1 MNDTPAKTAASTD
14 SGIQVIPTGTA
25 LGADITGFNINAI
38 NDADA
43 AFIHQAWLDH
53 LVLRIRGQQFGDDV
67 HLAFARQFG
76 ELDLCPPAKFA
87 KPYLPDYPEMS
98 CITNLK
104 DKDGKPLGS
113 LANYEC
119 LWHTDMSYIDSPP
132 TGSVLHAIE
141 IPPSGGETS
150 FANMYMAYET
160 LPDDIRTRIDLLKI
174 KHDPTFTSDGKLR
187 LGFTEPETTDVRELP
202 GPLHPIARTHPD
214 TGRKALYLG
223 RRKNSY
229 IDGLEL
235 EESEALLYTLWAHAS
250 QEKFS
255 WTQNWQVGD
264 LIMWDNRCCMHR
276 RNAFDDNDRRLM
288 HRTVI
293 QGDRPF

>member
-1 MNDTPAKTAASTD
+1 MNNTAPNTQARSD
-14 SGIQVIPTGTA
+14 SGIQVIPTGAA
-25 LGADITGFNINAI
+25 LGADVTGFDIKAMS
-38 NDADA
+38 DADI

-53 LVLRIRGQQFGDDV
+53 LVLRIRGQDFGDDA
-67 HLAFARQFG
+67 HLAFARHFG
-76 ELDLCPPAKFA
+76 ELDLSPPAKFA

-104 DKDGKPLGS
+104 DKEGKPLGS

-119 LWHTDMSYIDSPP
+119 LWHTDMSYIDTPP

-141 IPPSGGETS
+141 IPASGGETG
-150 FANMYMAYET
+150 FANMYQAYET
-160 LPDDIRTRIDLLKI
+160 LPDDIRTRIDALKI

-202 GPLHPIARTHPD
+202 GPLHPIARTHPE

-235 EESEALLYTLWAHAS
+235 EESEELLDLLWAHAS
-250 QEKFS
+250 QE
-255 WTQNWQVGD
+255 QLN
-264 LIMWDNRCCMHR
+264 
-276 RNAFDDNDRRLM
+276 
-288 HRTVI
+288 
-293 QGDRPF
+293 